1 MSLLKGPLSCTHEG
15 LPGAGTLPCTPWDL
29 PAEGAPVVP
38 SQGLVWWMD
47 LVWGP
52 ASALRDH
59 AACACSA
66 LQALCMGDHV
76 ILLGCGG
83 EKLLTGHR

>member
-1 MSLLKGPLSCTHEG
+1 MLGPCPALLGTCLLRVPLLSPHK
-15 LPGAGTLPCTPWDL
+15 DL
-29 PAEGAPVVP
+29 SG
-38 SQGLVWWMD
+38 GWD